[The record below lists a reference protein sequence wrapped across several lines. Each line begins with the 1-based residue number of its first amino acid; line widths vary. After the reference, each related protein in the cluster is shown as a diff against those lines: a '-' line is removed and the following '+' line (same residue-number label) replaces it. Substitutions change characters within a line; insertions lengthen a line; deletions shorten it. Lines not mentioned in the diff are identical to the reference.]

1 MKHKEKKM
9 KKGAIIL
16 LAAVLL
22 LSVLCL
28 SSCSKYTSKY
38 KAIGFVHSNSPD
50 SSFMIFHEFEGTM
63 AAKMKNKNE
72 TGGQL
77 VYSAKLETGEITVS
91 CDADGTKSELFT
103 IHSGEEINSTFTL
116 PASGTVYVI
125 VQTNGK
131 CQNGDLHF
139 DIN

>member
-1 MKHKEKKM
+1 M
-9 KKGAIIL
+9 KKRVVIL
-16 LAAVLL
+16 LASVLL

-38 KAIGFVHSNSPD
+38 KAIGFVHSNSPN
-50 SSFMIFHEFEGTM
+50 SAFMDFYEFEGTM
-63 AAKMKNKNE
+63 AAKMKNKNG
-72 TGGQL
+72 TDGQL

-91 CDADGTKSELFT
+91 CDAGGTKSELFT
-103 IHSGEEINSTFTL
+103 IHSGEEINSAFTL
-116 PASGTVYVI
+116 PASGTVYI
-125 VQTNGK
+125 IIQTNGK

>member
-1 MKHKEKKM
+1 M

-72 TGGQL
+72 
-77 VYSAKLETGEITVS
+77 K
-91 CDADGTKSELFT
+91 
-103 IHSGEEINSTFTL
+103 
-116 PASGTVYVI
+116 
-125 VQTNGK
+125 
-131 CQNGDLHF
+131 
-139 DIN
+139 